1 MQNKHLT
8 TINLEP
14 FLRNAIGV
22 REFMNT
28 MQSRI
33 EHTNNGNYPPYNV
46 IAIDDNHYRIEI
58 AIAGFDKE
66 EISVVVENAQLSI
79 CGFQETITD
88 VGEEIPNPTYLH
100 QGISARSFERNFALA
115 DHVEVTGATVN
126 SGILK
131 VELERNVPESLK
143 PKTIKVK

>member
-14 FLRNAIGV
+14 Y
-22 REFMNT
+22 
-28 MQSRI
+28 
-33 EHTNNGNYPPYNV
+33 TNNGNYPPYNV